1 MMLRQHGMSSAEV
14 NEWEPGMDAVELGA
28 GDLGK
33 LRVTAERALSEQIA
47 SVERNLTSIATCASM
62 APSIGL
68 FGTVWGVMGSFMTM
82 ADGGGAAMISSVA
95 PGISGALLTTVLG
108 LLVAIPSGYFYNRLS
123 DAARE
128 IVSDAENFTDEL
140 LADIGRIHGRQ

>member
-1 MMLRQHGMSSAEV
+1 MRDPVCWLTPVFQLTRACSWDGETVML
-14 NEWEPGMDAVELGA
+14 P
-28 GDLGK
+28 
-33 LRVTAERALSEQIA
+33 
-47 SVERNLTSIATCASM
+47 
-62 APSIGL
+62 
-68 FGTVWGVMGSFMTM
+68 
-82 ADGGGAAMISSVA
+82 DGGGAAMISSVA